1 MMIVKLVLL
10 SIGVLAGYTAF
21 VAWRVSRYYRR

>member
-1 MMIVKLVLL
+1 MIAKLALL
-10 SIGVLAGYTAF
+10 SIVVDAVYMAF